1 MNPGEFLFSREPVSL
16 TPRSAARRKATE
28 ADAAPGGAVDKPTE
42 LELALRGEGK
52 KRTVKPKPADD
63 VPATDKSEE
72 VWL

>member
-1 MNPGEFLFSREPVSL
+1 MEGPEESRAHSDEPRVR
-16 TPRSAARRKATE
+16 PATE